1 MMKARLSYMSAK
13 SRCKTT
19 KRLIRDK
26 VVERVITMVTPA
38 EKEAWTQAAIKDGR
52 SVSSFVRLV
61 VNQKVGL

>member
-1 MMKARLSYMSAK
+1 MSANV
-13 SRCKTT
+13 RRKTT
-19 KRLIRDK
+19 KRLTRDK

-38 EKEAWTQAAIKDGR
+38 EKDAWTQAAIKDGR